1 MSNTKAKKT
10 KSGTPAKAHPK
21 QHSTATTAKNTNPLS
36 PRVLVLI
43 AVFVAL
49 SGIGLFIAFNRPPE
63 PQTVAVNNTD
73 SAAADV
79 QAQPAVQLL
88 TPDAYNSTFIDA
100 DHILIDV
107 RTPEEFAS
115 GHINGAVNI
124 PLDQIGNR
132 ISEIPQDK
140 PVILYCR
147 SGNRSNQAADILEGA
162 GLTGIYD
169 LGGVIAWTA
178 AGYPLE

>member
-1 MSNTKAKKT
+1 MSKTKTKKT
-10 KSGTPAKAHPK
+10 QSGTSAKAHPSQRTPAPAQK
-21 QHSTATTAKNTNPLS
+21 TNPLS
-36 PRVLVLI
+36 PRILILI
-43 AVFVAL
+43 AMFVAL
-49 SGIGLFIAFNRPPE
+49 SGIGLFIAFNRPPADT
-63 PQTVAVNNTD
+63 PTI
-73 SAAADV
+73 SANATSAGDV

-88 TPDAYNSTFIDA
+88 SPDAYNTAFIDA

-124 PLDQIGNR
+124 PLDQISSR
-132 ISEIPQDK
+132 VSELPQDK
-140 PVILYCR
+140 PIVLYCR
-147 SGNRSNQAADILEGA
+147 SGNRSNQAADILENA